1 MANVDFLTF
10 ETIRRLSGDIQ
21 GRSQILAKAMKHD
34 GKTVFLSH
42 SQKDEEYLPLIITLL
57 ENHGAPVYV
66 DVKDD
71 SLPEVPSVET
81 AKILRES
88 LSTCRKFILFVT
100 SNTKSSKWI
109 PWELGVGDGDKGP
122 RNLALIPAADHTWDQ
137 KWAEQE
143 YLGLYDRIV
152 WANFKDQKHEWLVY
166 NHHENTATK
175 LREWLT
181 R

>member
-1 MANVDFLTF
+1 MIDFLTF
-10 ETIRRLSGDIQ
+10 DDIQRLSRDLNEGK
-21 GRSQILAKAMKHD
+21 QILAKAMNHT

-42 SQKDEEYLPLIITLL
+42 SKKDEEHLPLVVHLL
-57 ENHGAPVYV
+57 ENHGARVYV
-66 DVKDD
+66 DIKDE

-100 SNTKSSKWI
+100 PHTKSSKWI

-122 RNLALIPAADHTWDQ
+122 KNVALMPVANHTSEQVWS
-137 KWAEQE
+137 EQE

-152 WANFKDQKHEWLVY
+152 WGNFKDQEPEWLVY
-166 NHHENTATK
+166 NHHENSAVK